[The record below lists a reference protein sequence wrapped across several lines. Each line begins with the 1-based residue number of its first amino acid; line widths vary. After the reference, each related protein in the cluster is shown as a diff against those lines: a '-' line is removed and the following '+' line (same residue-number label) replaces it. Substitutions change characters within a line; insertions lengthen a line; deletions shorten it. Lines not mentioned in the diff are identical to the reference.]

1 MRIAQV
7 APLYESVPPKFY
19 GGTERI
25 VSYLTEA
32 LFAFGHDV
40 TLFASGD
47 SKTQAKLVKVIPRA
61 LRLFTDVVDPQVSHV
76 LELQKVIQQRDRF
89 DVIHFHCDYLH
100 FPLSR
105 LARLPQLTT
114 LHGRLDIRDL
124 YPLYKEFTDMPLVS
138 ISDRQ
143 RDPLPFANWLST
155 VYHGLPLDLY
165 EPGYEPEN
173 YVGFLGRVSPEK
185 GVESAVEIARALRV
199 PLRLAAKIDKA
210 DRDYFVAKVEPL
222 LKLPGV
228 DYIGEINESEKRRFL
243 ARARCLLF
251 PIDWPEPFGLV
262 MIEALAC
269 GTPVLA
275 FNKGSVPEIIEPG
288 VTGYIA
294 ESVEEAIA
302 LYPKVIALDRRRVRE
317 RFCERFS
324 AEGMAKNYI
333 ALYEQLL
340 TGEPPR
346 EEHRHVQ

>member
-25 VSYLTEA
+25 VSYLTET
-32 LFAFGHDV
+32 LHDFGHEV

-47 SKTQAKLVKVIPRA
+47 SRTRATLVKVVPRA
-61 LRLFTDVVDPQVSHV
+61 LRLFSGVVDPLVSHM
-76 LELQKVIQQRDRF
+76 LLLQKVLAQRECF
-89 DVIHFHCDYLH
+89 DIIHFHCDYLH

-105 LARLPQLTT
+105 LANLPQLTT

-124 YPLYKEFTDMPLVS
+124 YPLYKEFSEMPVVS

-155 VYHGLPLDLY
+155 VHHGLPLDLY
-165 EPGYEPEN
+165 EPGFSPGN
-173 YVGFLGRVSPEK
+173 YVAFLGRISPEK
-185 GVESAVEIARALRV
+185 GVEHAINIARAV
-199 PLRLAAKIDKA
+199 KTPLKVAAKIDMA
-210 DRDYFVAKVEPL
+210 DRDYFIAKVEPHFQR
-222 LKLPGV
+222 PEV
-228 DYIGEINESEKRRFL
+228 DYIGEINEVEKRQFL
-243 ARARCLLF
+243 GRAKCLLF
-251 PIDWPEPFGLV
+251 PIEWPEPFGLV

-275 FNKGSVPEIIEPG
+275 FNRGSVSEIIEPG
-288 VTGYIA
+288 VTGFIA

-302 LYPKVIALDRRRVRE
+302 LYPQTIALDRQRVRQ

-324 AEGMAKNYI
+324 AQCMARKYE
-333 ALYEQLL
+333 ALYERLL
-340 TGEPPR
+340 VADTSR
-346 EEHRHVQ
+346 EGHRHAQ

>member
-25 VSYLTEA
+25 VSYLTETLLA
-32 LFAFGHDV
+32 LGHDV

-47 SKTQAKLVKVIPRA
+47 SKTGARLVKVVPRA
-61 LRLFTDVVDPQVSHV
+61 LRLFTDVVDPIVSHV
-76 LELQKVIQQRDRF
+76 LLLQKVLEQRDRF

-105 LARLPQLTT
+105 LAGLTQLTT
-114 LHGRLDIRDL
+114 LHGSLDIRDL

-143 RDPLPFANWLST
+143 REPLPFSNWLST

-165 EPGYEPEN
+165 EPRYSPDN
-173 YVGFLGRVSPEK
+173 YIAFLGRISPEK
-185 GVESAVEIARALRV
+185 GIERAIKIAQSLKV
-199 PLRLAAKIDKA
+199 PLKVAAKIDLA
-210 DRDYFVAKVEPL
+210 DRDYFTAKVEPL
-222 LKLPGV
+222 FKLPGV
-228 DYIGEINESEKRRFL
+228 EYVGEINELEKRRFL
-243 ARARCLLF
+243 GNARCLLF

-262 MIEALAC
+262 MIESLAC

-275 FNKGSVPEIIEPG
+275 FNRGSVPEIIEPG
-288 VTGYIA
+288 ITGYIA
-294 ESVEEAIA
+294 ETTEQAIA
-302 LYPKVIALDRRRVRE
+302 LYPKVVSLDRKRVRE

-324 AEGMAKNYI
+324 AECMALNYL
-333 ALYEQLL
+333 ALYQQL
-340 TGEPPR
+340 TTREPST
-346 EEHRHVQ
+346 EGHRHAQ